1 MEIPDNVKS
10 AFGGKSPA
18 SEKYIFIKDLKGNDV
33 VRSTFL
39 VQSKATPMSKNGK
52 AYLSLLLSDS
62 TGVID
67 TRIWNDIESVSAT
80 FNEGDVVAVSGKT
93 HLFQNRMQ
101 MVVSHLVPVPMS
113 EVDPLAYLPRSAD
126 NLEAKYQ
133 ELLGIFQ
140 GLENPWVR
148 DLGLSLLNDPDIASR
163 YKVCP
168 AAKTIHHAFLG
179 GLLVHSLQLIKLV
192 EAILPHYENLDR
204 SILIFGAAFHDFG
217 KIYELSYAHG
227 FGYTD
232 EGKLV
237 GHIAIGVQLVDRKI
251 LAIPDFPKDLE
262 MQLKHIILSHHGRL
276 EYGSPKRPHTLEAQ
290 LLHHLD
296 DMDSK
301 INSIQTLM
309 ESESNDCRWTAHHK
323 AYDNYY
329 YKGDAYLSHRP
340 GFTED

>member
-1 MEIPDNVKS
+1 METPDS
-10 AFGGKSPA
+10 LRTGLSDSPRA
-18 SEKYIFIKDLKGNDV
+18 SEKCIFIKDLKGNDV

-39 VQSKATPMSKNGK
+39 VQSKTMPMAKNGK
-52 AYLSLLLSDS
+52 PYLSLMLSDS

-67 TRIWNDIESVSAT
+67 TRIWHDVETVGAC
-80 FNEGDVVAVSGKT
+80 FAEGDVVAVSAKT
-93 HLFQNRMQ
+93 HVFQNRMQ
-101 MVVSHLVPVPMS
+101 MVVSHIIPVPLS
-113 EVDPLAYLPRSAD
+113 EVDPLAYLPRSAE
-126 NLEAKYQ
+126 NLEEKFEQ
-133 ELLGIFQ
+133 LLTIFE
-140 GLENPWVR
+140 GLENPWIR
-148 DLGLSLLNDPDIASR
+148 QLGLALLKDPDIASR

-179 GLLVHSLQLIKLV
+179 GLLVHSLQLIQLV
-192 EAILPHYENLDR
+192 EAILPHYQKLDR

-217 KIYELSYAHG
+217 KIYELSYNHG

-251 LAIPDFPKDLE
+251 LGIAEFPKELE
-262 MQLKHIILSHHGRL
+262 WQLKHIILSHHGRL
-276 EYGSPKRPHTLEAQ
+276 EYGSPKRPHTVEAQ

-301 INSIQTLM
+301 INSIQTMM
-309 ESESNDCRWTAHHK
+309 EAEANDCRWTAHHK

-329 YKGDAYLSHRP
+329 YKSDAYLAQPSK
-340 GFTED
+340 TV

>member
-1 MEIPDNVKS
+1 MEIPDNVRTAFPGKS
-10 AFGGKSPA
+10 AA
-18 SEKYIFIKDLKGNDV
+18 SEKCIFIKDLKGNDV

-39 VQSKATPMSKNGK
+39 VQSKSMPMSKNGK
-52 AYLSLLLSDS
+52 PYLSLMLSDS
-62 TGVID
+62 TGVMD
-67 TRIWNDIESVSAT
+67 TRIWNDVETIGQL
-80 FNEGDVVAVSGKT
+80 FQEGDIVAVSAKT
-93 HLFQNRMQ
+93 HVFQNRMQ
-101 MVVSHLVPVPMS
+101 MVVSHIVPVPPS
-113 EVDPLAYLPRSAD
+113 EVDPLSYLPRSAE
-126 NLEAKYQ
+126 NLEDKFT
-133 ELLGIFQ
+133 ELLSIFEN
-140 GLENPWVR
+140 LDNPWVR
-148 DLGLSLLNDPDIASR
+148 DLGLALLNDADIAAR

-192 EAILPHYENLDR
+192 DAILPLYENLDR

-217 KIYELSYAHG
+217 KIYELSYNGG

-237 GHIAIGVQLVDRKI
+237 GHITIGVQLVDRKI
-251 LAIPDFPKDLE
+251 LCIPEFPKELE
-262 MQLKHIILSHHGRL
+262 WQLKHIILSHHGRL

-290 LLHHLD
+290 ILSQLD

-309 ESESNDCRWTAHHK
+309 EGESNDSRWTAHHK

-329 YKGDAYLSHRP
+329 YKTDAYLVHP
-340 GFTED
+340 EGH

>member
-1 MEIPDNVKS
+1 MEIPDNVRT
-10 AFGGKSPA
+10 AFPGNSVA
-18 SEKYIFIKDLKGNDV
+18 SEKCIFIKDLKGNDV

-39 VQSKATPMSKNGK
+39 VQSKSMPMSKNGK
-52 AYLSLLLSDS
+52 PYLSLLLSDS
-62 TGVID
+62 TGTMD
-67 TRIWNDIESVSAT
+67 TRIWNDVETIGQL
-80 FNEGDVVAVSGKT
+80 FQEGDVVAVSAKT
-93 HLFQNRMQ
+93 HIFQNRMQ
-101 MVVSHLVPVPMS
+101 MVVSHIVPVPMS
-113 EVDPLAYLPRSAD
+113 EVDPLAYLPKSAE
-126 NLEAKYQ
+126 NLDEKFD
-133 ELLGIFQ
+133 ELVSIFEN
-140 GLENPWVR
+140 LENPWVR
-148 DLGLSLLNDPDIASR
+148 DVSLALLNDPDIASR

-217 KIYELSYAHG
+217 KIYELSYANG

-237 GHIAIGVQLVDRKI
+237 GHITIGATLVDRKI
-251 LAIPDFPKDLE
+251 QNLPGFPKDLE
-262 MQLKHIILSHHGRL
+262 YQLKHMILSHHGRL
-276 EYGSPKRPHTLEAQ
+276 EYGSPKRPQTVEAQ

-301 INSIQTLM
+301 INSIQTM
-309 ESESNDCRWTAHHK
+309 MMAESNDCRWTAHHK

-329 YKGDAYLSHRP
+329 YKTDAYLTHP
-340 GFTED
+340 EGH